1 MRFRQPTA
9 IKYNWYSIKILGVK
23 LVLRDLK
30 LVLLGVKL
38 KLFGLKIALRGLKLA
53 LLGVKLKL
61 FGLKIA
67 LRGLKLALSYQF
79 KGSVA
84 KSSKKS
90 ILV

>member
-1 MRFRQPTA
+1 VGL
-9 IKYNWYSIKILGVK
+9 KIS
-23 LVLRDLK
+23 LRGLK
-30 LVLLGVKL
+30 TVKL

-79 KGSVA
+79 KYPRQIKPLCG
-84 KSSKKS
+84 
-90 ILV
+90 LYQF